1 MARES
6 FERTLDVAASPEHT
20 WTTITDVDRVASWV
34 SVVGSVETLED
45 LARYTAVLADR
56 LGPFALKAD
65 LDVAVTDLD
74 MGRSISFRAE
84 GEDRQVASRIQV
96 EATMDLTPSDRGGT
110 AVSVAGHYEIG
121 GRVAALGAST
131 VRSKAA
137 KILDEFFGAA
147 ERELNA

>member
-34 SVVGSVETLED
+34 SVVGSVETLQE

-74 MGRSISFRAE
+74 VGRSISFRAE

-96 EATMDLTPSDRGGT
+96 EATMDLIPSERGT
-110 AVSVAGHYEIG
+110 EVSVAGHYEIG